1 MVNLD
6 LAIRVARL
14 SDESRLSNLLYF
26 ESYVHRHLDWRTPID
41 WLGAPEYWV
50 AEQAGQ
56 VNAALA
62 CPPDPENVAWI
73 RLFAHSNLMPGD
85 EAWRVLW
92 ETAYQSLSVDR
103 RGVTVAAIVLHEWFQ
118 KILQNNGFT
127 ERQKIVLLEHVHA
140 TYHERPIPDGLTIRP
155 MQREDLP
162 AITLLDADAFDPI
175 WRNSL
180 SALQR
185 AFSQSGLATVA
196 TYNDELVGYQ
206 ISTRNSFG
214 VHLARLAVQPT
225 VQGKGLG
232 YALLQD
238 LLRRMYR
245 MGVFRLTVN
254 TQSDNGTSLS
264 LYHKIGFSLTGE
276 SYPVYT
282 CQIH

>member
-6 LAIRVARL
+6 LAIRTARL

-41 WLGAPEYWV
+41 WLGEPEYWV
-50 AEQAGQ
+50 AEQAGL

-73 RLFAHSNLMPGD
+73 RLFVHSTLMSGD

-92 ETAYQSLSVDR
+92 ETARKSFSQR
-103 RGVTVAAIVLHEWFQ
+103 CGVTVAAIVLHEWFQ
-118 KILQNNGFT
+118 KLLQANGFI
-127 ERQKIVLLEHVHA
+127 ERQRIVLLEHTA
-140 TYHERPIPDGLTIRP
+140 AIFHERPIPTGLLLRP

-162 AITLLDADAFDPI
+162 AIAELDAASFDPI

-185 AFSQSGLATVA
+185 AFSQSGSATVA
-196 TYNDELVGYQ
+196 YYNDQLVGYQ

-214 VHLARLAVQPT
+214 VHLARLAVNPNF
-225 VQGKGLG
+225 QGKGIG
-232 YALLQD
+232 YAILQD
-238 LLRRMYR
+238 LFRRIYR

-254 TQSDNGTSLS
+254 TQSDNGTSLA
-264 LYHKIGFSLTGE
+264 LYHKIGFTLTGE

-282 CQIH
+282 YQIH

>member
-6 LAIRVARL
+6 LAIRTAKL

-26 ESYVHRHLDWRTPID
+26 ESYVHRHLDWRTPLD
-41 WLGAPEYWV
+41 WLGEPEYWV
-50 AEQAGQ
+50 AEQSGL

-73 RLFAHSNLMPGD
+73 RLFVHSNLLSGT
-85 EAWRVLW
+85 EAWHVLW
-92 ETAYQSLSVDR
+92 ETARQSFANR
-103 RGVTVAAIVLHEWFQ
+103 CGVTTVAAIVLHEWFQ
-118 KILQNNGFT
+118 KLLQANGFT
-127 ERQKIVLLEHVHA
+127 ERQRIVLLEHVDGNFR
-140 TYHERPIPDGLTIRP
+140 ERPMPAGLTIRP

-162 AITLLDADAFDPI
+162 AVTQLDAAAFDPI

-185 AFSQSGLATVA
+185 AFSQSGSATVA
-196 TYNDELVGYQ
+196 YCDGQLVGYQ

-214 VHLARLAVQPT
+214 VHLARLAVAPT
-225 VQGKGLG
+225 FQGKGLG
-232 YALLQD
+232 YAIVQD
-238 LLRRMYR
+238 LLRRIYR
-245 MGVFRLTVN
+245 MGIFRLTVN

-264 LYHKIGFSLTGE
+264 LYHKIGFTLTGE

-282 CQIH
+282 YQIH

>member
-6 LAIRVARL
+6 LAIRTARL
-14 SDESRLSNLLYF
+14 SDETRLSNLLYF

-41 WLGAPEYWV
+41 WLGEPEYWV
-50 AEQAGQ
+50 VEQAGL

-73 RLFAHSNLMPGD
+73 RLFVHSTLMPGN
-85 EAWRVLW
+85 EAWQMLW
-92 ETAYQSLSVDR
+92 ETAKKSFSQR
-103 RGVTVAAIVLHEWFQ
+103 CGITIAAIVLHEWFQ
-118 KILQNNGFT
+118 KLLQANGFT
-127 ERQKIVLLEHVHA
+127 EHQRIVLLEHTAA
-140 TYHERPIPDGLTIRP
+140 TYHERPIPNGLVIRP

-162 AITLLDADAFDPI
+162 AITDLDAAAFDPI

-185 AFSQSGLATVA
+185 AFSQSGSATVA
-196 TYNDELVGYQ
+196 HYDGQLIGYQ

-214 VHLARLAVQPT
+214 VHLARLAVNPHF
-225 VQGKGLG
+225 QGKGTG
-232 YALLQD
+232 YAILQD
-238 LLRRMYR
+238 LFRRMYR
-245 MGVFRLTVN
+245 IGVFRLTVN

-264 LYHKIGFSLTGE
+264 LYHKIGFTLTGE

-282 CQIH
+282 YQIH